1 LTSNLYWQNLQIT
14 KKNRSLLLKQKPQ
27 CLWFTG
33 LSGAGKSTIAN
44 FLEQKLNSM
53 GLLTYT
59 LDGDNVR
66 QGLNN
71 DLGFSEAD
79 RAENIR
85 RVAEVAKLMV
95 DAGLIVVVSF
105 ISPFKS
111 ERQFARSLFEEG
123 EFVEIYI
130 NTPISECEKRD
141 PKGLYAMAR
150 RGELS
155 NFTGI
160 DSAYEQPEN
169 AEIII
174 NTDKISVE
182 DCVDSIFCMIKAA

>member
-1 LTSNLYWQNLQIT
+1 
-14 KKNRSLLLKQKPQ
+14 
-27 CLWFTG
+27 
-33 LSGAGKSTIAN
+33 
-44 FLEQKLNSM
+44 M

>member
-1 LTSNLYWQNLQIT
+1 MTSNLYWQNLQIT

-59 LDGDNVR
+59 LDGDNIR

-71 DLGFSEAD
+71 DLGFSESD

-85 RVAEVAKLMV
+85 RVAEVSKLMV

-123 EFVEIYI
+123 EFIEIYI

-174 NTDKISVE
+174 NTDEISVE
-182 DCVDSIFCMIKAA
+182 DCVDSIFCMIKAE

>member
-1 LTSNLYWQNLQIT
+1 MTSNLYWQNLQIT